1 MVKGATPLSSSVQ
14 RRAHRPTG
22 PAAQLGAGWKCGIS
36 SPAQTCWV
44 WGAFLQGAQV
54 SRVQIKVGF
63 WESHILFTLGPS
75 SGTGSMWWCRLGNQP
90 PIRQLCAVRPTPEQ
104 EAQALCPSTGTAL
117 TLLASWATVWI
128 QQGHMFIQ
136 STASRVMGTSWAL
149 YTCLLSWCA
158 FKWPHQSLTV
168 HQSAEGQLKLLG
180 FHYTAQVMLG
190 PVLDDILLDPQ
201 NAF

>member
-75 SGTGSMWWCRLGNQP
+75 SGTGSMWWCRPGTQP
-90 PIRQLCAVRPTPEQ
+90 PIRQLCAVRPIPEQ
-104 EAQALCPSTGTAL
+104 EAQALCPSNRDSTHTAR
-117 TLLASWATVWI
+117 LL
-128 QQGHMFIQ
+128 GHRVNPARAHVYTKHSKQ
-136 STASRVMGTSWAL
+136 SDGHILSAL
-149 YTCLLSWCA
+149 YLSIIMMC
-158 FKWPHQSLTV
+158 F
-168 HQSAEGQLKLLG
+168 
-180 FHYTAQVMLG
+180 
-190 PVLDDILLDPQ
+190 
-201 NAF
+201 